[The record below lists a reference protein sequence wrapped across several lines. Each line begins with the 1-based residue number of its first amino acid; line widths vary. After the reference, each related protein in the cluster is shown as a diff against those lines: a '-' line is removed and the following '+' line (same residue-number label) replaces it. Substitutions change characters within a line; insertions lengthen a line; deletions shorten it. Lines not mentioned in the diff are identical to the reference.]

1 MESSKLNGKVLSED
15 QYFDFKNKVKQSG
28 IVRKS
33 VNLSELTIISQSL
46 IGYAGVDFEMTEE
59 AWKNLIKL
67 TGLSI
72 GVMKEIDDKLGE
84 NVSKKLLDMMRI
96 ACSNNSNKQKI
107 CMLFN
112 KHTTK
117 IVAFTKSAD
126 GVLSNNGFFTLFE
139 QTMNNHSG
147 MQIKNM
153 AISENGNVEISVLNN
168 NWEFNV
174 NHNGKGLSDEYF
186 KTGLVF
192 LNTPDATIVNPFNE
206 RLVCTNGMITAEQ
219 GLSLIL
225 RRSNAQEVS
234 SFFDAVT
241 NLKGTANFNE
251 IFKARIIKMMDTQA
265 SYDEMLQTFISC
277 EWNIQNAKQPDV
289 INKLNEFIPL
299 DEVKNAYLKH
309 NVNLNMLKSKEHKKI
324 RTMLTVW
331 ELVNSLTDLS
341 SHPTKYGFMLNSD
354 ASMFNLQRKAG
365 EIAFKQQYDLE
376 LPFRQLF

>member
-1 MESSKLNGKVLSED
+1 MEYSKLNGKSLSEE
-15 QYFDFKNKVKQSG
+15 QYYDFKDKVKKSG

-33 VNLSELTIISQSL
+33 VSLKELTIISQSL
-46 IGYAGVDFEMTEE
+46 IGYAGVDFEMTED

-96 ACSNNSNKQKI
+96 ACSSNQDKQKI

-112 KHTTK
+112 KHTAK
-117 IVAFTKSAD
+117 IVGFTKSAE

-225 RRSNAQEVS
+225 RRSSAQEVS

-251 IFKARIIKMMDTQA
+251 VFKSRIITMMDTQA
-265 SYDEMLQTFISC
+265 SYDEMLQTYTSC
-277 EWNIQNAKQPDV
+277 EWNIQNTKIQSVRD
-289 INKLNEFIPL
+289 KLNEFIPIN
-299 DEVKNAYLKH
+299 EVKDAYLKH
-309 NVNLNMLKSKEHKKI
+309 NVNLDMLKSKELKKI

-331 ELVNSLTDLS
+331 ELVNALTDLS
-341 SHPTKYGFMLNSD
+341 SHPAKYGFMLNSD
-354 ASMFNLQRKAG
+354 SSMFNLQRHAG
-365 EIAFKQQYDLE
+365 ELAFKPQYDLE
-376 LPFRQLF
+376 LPFKQLF